1 MKKRLFLLMMM
12 LISSISAVLSFGLS
26 SDDSFAT
33 TSADITNKEPISDSA
48 ASSHSY
54 LLQPDNAHVPDR
66 VVTDISNETG
76 LIGFTSGVTPTG
88 AKTYQIPI
96 DVCPGMNGFTPELSL
111 VYNSQHGNS
120 VLGTGWSISGLPVIS
135 RSNRNIY
142 YDGVAKGIA
151 MDSMMP
157 LCLTGSV

>member
-54 LLQPDNAHVPDR
+54 LLQPDNAHVPD
-66 VVTDISNETG
+66 
-76 LIGFTSGVTPTG
+76 
-88 AKTYQIPI
+88 
-96 DVCPGMNGFTPELSL
+96 LSL
-111 VYNSQHGNS
+111 
-120 VLGTGWSISGLPVIS
+120 L
-135 RSNRNIY
+135 IY
-142 YDGVAKGIA
+142 PMRQG
-151 MDSMMP
+151 
-157 LCLTGSV
+157 